1 MKSIASIDSVEG
13 LGATVRRVRKR
24 QDITQMELAR
34 MAGVSR
40 SFIIEL
46 EDGHPRAELGKVLIV
61 LNALEISLA
70 ALTPEPA
77 TKRRVNP
84 NCSVHV
90 LKSTSD
96 APKDAEDTLSRY
108 RIQYSISLQRR
119 AREQRARTMADI
131 TRGWSEGRSLPD
143 QETQQI
149 VIAYIEGVLSLD
161 EAMSKV
167 QRLSVTRR

>member
-1 MKSIASIDSVEG
+1 MKSISSIGSVEG

-24 QDITQMELAR
+24 QGITQMELAR

-46 EDGHPRAELGKVLIV
+46 EDGHQRAELGKVLIV

-70 ALTPEPA
+70 TLTPDPETTRFLSPNHSRHGLA
-77 TKRRVNP
+77 SRV
-84 NCSVHV
+84 
-90 LKSTSD
+90 D
-96 APKDAEDTLSRY
+96 APKDAEGPISRL
-108 RIQYSISLQRR
+108 RIQYNLSLQHR

-131 TRGWSEGRSLPD
+131 TMGWSEGRGIPD
-143 QETQQI
+143 QETQRI
-149 VIAYIEGVLSLD
+149 VHAYIEGLLSLD

-167 QRLSVTRR
+167 QKLSTPGR